1 MAWGARAQER
11 TPARYLHAMNTT
23 EKQAVV
29 GVCMLAAFVDGA
41 KVERERE
48 ELRRIV
54 DGLAGADT
62 SLAASAQDV
71 LVGRVTLAQLAAELR
86 SVESKN
92 LAYEMALCV
101 CDADGARN
109 DAERA
114 FLAELRREL
123 GLPEE
128 ALASLDA
135 RADDLTSNPFAAATA
150 VDTAE
155 IDSTILKNA
164 ILCAALEQLPQRMA
178 SLAIVPLQMRLVYKV
193 GASYGFKLDK
203 GHVLDLLGAAG
214 VGVASQMVDSF
225 ARELVTRFAGRLV
238 GSFLSGLAG
247 RATSSAV
254 AFGTTYA
261 LGHLAKRYYSGGRKL
276 TTEQLRDTF
285 RSLVDQARGIESK
298 YAGQISE
305 RARNVDVGQLAS
317 LVRGA

>member
-1 MAWGARAQER
+1 
-11 TPARYLHAMNTT
+11 
-23 EKQAVV
+23 
-29 GVCMLAAFVDGA
+29 MLAAFADGA

-48 ELRRIV
+48 EMRRIV

-62 SLAASAQDV
+62 NVATRAQDV
-71 LVGRVTLAQLAAELR
+71 LTGRATLAQLAGELS

-109 DAERA
+109 EAERR
-114 FLAELRREL
+114 FLGELRREL
-123 GLPEE
+123 GLPED
-128 ALASLDA
+128 ATAPLDA
-135 RADDLTSNPFAAATA
+135 RADDLTANPFASAAA

-155 IDSTILKNA
+155 LDATILRSA
-164 ILCAALEQLPQRMA
+164 ILCAALEQLPQRLA

-193 GASYGFKLDK
+193 GASYGFTLDK

-214 VGVASQMVDSF
+214 VGVASQMVDGF
-225 ARELVTRFAGRLV
+225 ARELVKRVAGRFV

-254 AFGTTYA
+254 AFATTYA

-276 TTEQLRDTF
+276 TGDQLRETF

-305 RARNVDVGQLAS
+305 RARNLNVADLAG
-317 LVRGA
+317 LVRSA

>member
-1 MAWGARAQER
+1 
-11 TPARYLHAMNTT
+11 
-23 EKQAVV
+23 
-29 GVCMLAAFVDGA
+29 
-41 KVERERE
+41 
-48 ELRRIV
+48 
-54 DGLAGADT
+54 
-62 SLAASAQDV
+62 
-71 LVGRVTLAQLAAELR
+71 
-86 SVESKN
+86 
-92 LAYEMALCV
+92 MALCV

-178 SLAIVPLQMRLVYKV
+178 SLAIVPLQMRLVYNV

-305 RARNVDVGQLAS
+305 RARNVGQLAS

>member
-1 MAWGARAQER
+1 MIQ
-11 TPARYLHAMNTT
+11 T
-23 EKQAVV
+23 EKRAVV
-29 GVCMLAAFVDGA
+29 GVCMLAAFADGA

-54 DGLAGADT
+54 DGLAGADAY
-62 SLAASAQDV
+62 LATSAQDA
-71 LVGRVTLAQLAAELR
+71 LTGRVTLAQIAAELR

-109 DAERA
+109 EAERR
-114 FLAELRREL
+114 FLAELRRAL
-123 GLPEE
+123 GLPDDES
-128 ALASLDA
+128 ASLDA
-135 RADDLTSNPFAAATA
+135 RADDLSANPFASAAA
-150 VDTAE
+150 VGAAE
-155 IDSTILKNA
+155 IDATILKTA
-164 ILCAALEQLPQRMA
+164 ILCAALEQLPQGVA

-193 GASYGFKLDK
+193 GASYGFTLDK

-214 VGVASQMVDSF
+214 VGVASQMVDRF
-225 ARELVTRFAGRLV
+225 ARGLVTRAARGFV

-254 AFGTTYA
+254 AFGSTYA

-276 TTEQLRDTF
+276 SAGEIRDTF
-285 RSLVDQARGIESK
+285 RSLVDQSRGIESK
-298 YAGQISE
+298 YAGQISD
-305 RARNVDVGQLAS
+305 RARSLNVADLAN

>member
-1 MAWGARAQER
+1 
-11 TPARYLHAMNTT
+11 MNAT

-29 GVCMLAAFVDGA
+29 GVCMLAAFADGA

-62 SLAASAQDV
+62 NLAARAQDV
-71 LVGRVTLAQLAAELR
+71 LTGRATLAQLAGELS

-109 DAERA
+109 DAERR
-114 FLAELRREL
+114 FLGELRRQL
-123 GLPEE
+123 GLPED
-128 ALASLDA
+128 AIAPLDA
-135 RADDLTSNPFAAATA
+135 RADDLTANPFASAAA

-155 IDSTILKNA
+155 LDATILRSA
-164 ILCAALEQLPQRMA
+164 VLCAALEQLPQRLA
-178 SLAIVPLQMRLVYKV
+178 SLAIVPLQMRLVYRV
-193 GASYGFKLDK
+193 GASYGFTLDK

-214 VGVASQMVDSF
+214 VGVASQMVDGF
-225 ARELVTRFAGRLV
+225 ARELVKRVAGRFV
-238 GSFLSGLAG
+238 GSFLSGLAR

-276 TTEQLRDTF
+276 TGDQLRETF

-298 YAGQISE
+298 YAGQINE
-305 RARNVDVGQLAS
+305 RARNVNVADLAG
-317 LVRGA
+317 LVRNA